1 MFGKHQGLYF
11 LVSSVGV
18 GCGLAFPHYYESAM
32 ALLFFNMAVFL
43 VWYFLKARNRYMDE
57 DLRRLLR
64 MAHSKYIEEHE
75 TSAHHVTHTDSL
87 LSNPLF
93 VSWLRQCAA
102 GDSQFAKDAR
112 TIVDRRKT
120 IRHDLGRSLL
130 RIFAVGV
137 VGSLVV
143 LISAI
148 VRL

>member
-1 MFGKHQGLYF
+1 
-11 LVSSVGV
+11 
-18 GCGLAFPHYYESAM
+18 
-32 ALLFFNMAVFL
+32 
-43 VWYFLKARNRYMDE
+43 MDE

-64 MAHSKYIEEHE
+64 MAHSKYSEEHE
-75 TSAHHVTHTDSL
+75 TSTLHVTHIDSL
-87 LSNPLF
+87 LSNLLF
-93 VSWLRQCAA
+93 VSWLRQCAT

-130 RIFAVGV
+130 RIFTVWV